1 MQKPMISIIASAIR
15 PENWPGLYE
24 NIGENDIE
32 YELVFVGPNEPTFSL
47 PDNFK
52 YIKSNVKPAQCVE
65 IAARHASG
73 THLLWTAD
81 DHLFTDTRSLDK
93 LWELY
98 SSFDHDNIIV
108 STALDAPEGWNRFGQ
123 YGGESPKLALC
134 GLMSMRLWRDI
145 GGVDR
150 RFIAVNWDHDVCM
163 RVIEQGG
170 EIVLSDVFMDVDIV
184 LPDRPDSRG
193 TLLYDEVRSYDSALL
208 KSLWSSE
215 NNKDFSRTS
224 PLEPLSNEKIL
235 ERSQQPQ
242 GRWRHR
248 SSLINNLTTAVTGY
262 RLRQWRS
269 ATAGRAYRFALRNTP
284 GPVSRLLRRLWADR
298 KR

>member
-1 MQKPMISIIASAIR
+1 MQSPLISIIASAVR
-15 PENWPGLYE
+15 PDNWIGLYE
-24 NIGENDIE
+24 NVGENDID
-32 YELVFVGPNEPTFSL
+32 YELVFVGPNEPSVTL

-52 YIKSNVKPAQCVE
+52 HIKSNVKPAQCVE

-81 DHLFTDTRSLDK
+81 DHLFTDERPLDR
-93 LWELY
+93 LWERY
-98 SSFDHDNIIV
+98 SSFDRDDIVV
-108 STALDAPEGWNRFGQ
+108 STAMDAPEGWNRFVQ
-123 YGGESPKLALC
+123 YELESPKLALC
-134 GLMSMRLWRDI
+134 GLMSMSLWRAV

-170 EIVLSDVFMDVDIV
+170 EIVESDVFMDVDIV
-184 LPDRPDSRG
+184 LPDKPDSRG

-224 PLEPLSNEKIL
+224 PLEPLSDEKIL
-235 ERSQQPQ
+235 ERSQEPQ
-242 GRWRHR
+242 GRWKYK
-248 SSLINNLTTAVTGY
+248 SGMVNNLMTAITGY

-269 ATAGRAYRFALRNTP
+269 ATVGRAYRFALRNSP
-284 GPVSRLLRRLWADR
+284 GPVNKILRRLWADR
-298 KR
+298 